1 MCNSMKNGNKVLNVI
16 KILYI
21 VNLII
26 LVLWWFLPFGNM
38 GSIDFGSIPS
48 SPLQFYYPFTV
59 ILLPIEVI
67 GIAGAIILLHF
78 KRVIYTLKLGVFNIG
93 VVAFNNY
100 VSLIFYNTHIIS
112 LGLGFYLS
120 FVVFALLI
128 AINLWLIKFRKIK
141 GKKQLAKENKIKELE
156 QRIRDMELQE
166 KGIPVSVAPQEQVKI
181 EGVLVF
187 ISYATKDAE
196 LFKIK
201 EIAKSLHNYKDIKE
215 VLYWQENMKD
225 NIIKYMNDNL
235 GRCNIMLL
243 FCSPNA
249 LISKPVEKEWTAADS
264 MGKPII
270 PIFLNSDHIPPLLKS
285 RLGLEYDSFDFQKNI
300 HDLHDLILKKSSG
313 SLTHL

>member
-1 MCNSMKNGNKVLNVI
+1 MCNAMKDGNKALNVI

-26 LVLWWFLPFGNM
+26 SILWKSLPLFNINDQILYGW
-38 GSIDFGSIPS
+38 
-48 SPLQFYYPFTV
+48 QYFYIFPIEAICIVGAV
-59 ILLPIEVI
+59 ILLHYKMVIYALIGGVINI
-67 GIAGAIILLHF
+67 GIYGFLYFPMLWQYAMY
-78 KRVIYTLKLGVFNIG
+78 VNSIYI
-93 VVAFNNY
+93 
-100 VSLIFYNTHIIS
+100 
-112 LGLGFYLS
+112 GFYLY

-128 AINLWLIKFRKIK
+128 TINLWLIKFRKIK
-141 GKKQLAKENKIKELE
+141 GKRQLAKETKMKELE
-156 QRIRDMELQE
+156 LRIRDMELQE
-166 KGIPVSVAPQEQVKI
+166 KGIPVSAATQ
-181 EGVLVF
+181 EGVTIKNLLVF
-187 ISYATKDAE
+187 LSYATKDAE

-201 EIAKSLHNYKDIKE
+201 EIAKSLNFYEDIKE
-215 VLYWQENMKD
+215 VLYWQKNMKD

-270 PIFLNSDHIPPLLKS
+270 PIFLNPDHIPPLLKS

-300 HDLHDLILKKSSG
+300 HNLHDLILKKCSG
-313 SLTHL
+313 SLIHL

>member
-1 MCNSMKNGNKVLNVI
+1 MKDGNKVLNVI

-26 LVLWWFLPFGNM
+26 LVLANSFPLGKNILDETIYASQFY
-38 GSIDFGSIPS
+38 SIP
-48 SPLQFYYPFTV
+48 LLVMLLTIEAICIIGVV
-59 ILLPIEVI
+59 ILLHLKMVIYALIGGVINI
-67 GIAGAIILLHF
+67 GIVGFIHLLPVLF
-78 KRVIYTLKLGVFNIG
+78 SSYSSF
-93 VVAFNNY
+93 
-100 VSLIFYNTHIIS
+100 
-112 LGLGFYLS
+112 GLGFYLY

-141 GKKQLAKENKIKELE
+141 GKRQLAKETKLKKLE

-166 KGIPVSVAPQEQVKI
+166 KGIAVSNATQEEVKI
-181 EGVLVF
+181 KKMLVF

-201 EIAKSLHNYKDIKE
+201 EIAKSLNFYEDIKE
-215 VLYWQENMKD
+215 VLYWQKNMKD

-249 LISKPVEKEWTAADS
+249 LISIPVEKEWTAADS

-270 PIFLNSDHIPPLLKS
+270 PIFLNPDHIPPLLKS

-300 HDLHDLILKKSSG
+300 HNLHDLILKKCSG
-313 SLTHL
+313 SLIHL

>member
-1 MCNSMKNGNKVLNVI
+1 MKNGNKALNVI

-26 LVLWWFLPFGNM
+26 SILWKSLPLFKINDQILYGWNYFYIFPIEAICIVGAVILLHYKMVIYALIGGVINIGIYGFLYSPM
-38 GSIDFGSIPS
+38 LWLYVIPS
-48 SPLQFYYPFTV
+48 SYLY
-59 ILLPIEVI
+59 
-67 GIAGAIILLHF
+67 
-78 KRVIYTLKLGVFNIG
+78 
-93 VVAFNNY
+93 
-100 VSLIFYNTHIIS
+100 
-112 LGLGFYLS
+112 LGFYLN
-120 FVVFALLI
+120 FVSFALLI

-141 GKKQLAKENKIKELE
+141 GKRQLAKETKLKKLE
-156 QRIRDMELQE
+156 QRIIDMELQE
-166 KGIPVSVAPQEQVKI
+166 KGIAVSNATQEEVKI
-181 EGVLVF
+181 KKMLVF

-201 EIAKSLHNYKDIKE
+201 EIAKALNFYEDIKE
-215 VLYWQENMKD
+215 VLYWQKNMKD

-249 LISKPVEKEWTAADS
+249 LISIPVEKEWTAADS

-270 PIFLNSDHIPPLLKS
+270 PIFLNPDHIPPLLKS

-300 HDLHDLILKKSSG
+300 HNLHDLILKKCSG
-313 SLTHL
+313 SLIHL

>member
-1 MCNSMKNGNKVLNVI
+1 MKNGNKALNVI

-26 LVLWWFLPFGNM
+26 SILAKSLPLTTTIVGWSYFYIVIYIEAICIV
-38 GSIDFGSIPS
+38 GS
-48 SPLQFYYPFTV
+48 V
-59 ILLPIEVI
+59 ILLHQKMVI
-67 GIAGAIILLHF
+67 YALIAG
-78 KRVIYTLKLGVFNIG
+78 VINIG
-93 VVAFNNY
+93 MVGFMLLLFISAYPFN
-100 VSLIFYNTHIIS
+100 L
-112 LGLGFYLS
+112 LGLGYYLNV
-120 FVVFALLI
+120 VVFALLI

-141 GKKQLAKENKIKELE
+141 GKRQLAKETKIIKLE

-166 KGIPVSVAPQEQVKI
+166 KDLTVSTATQEEVKI
-181 EGVLVF
+181 KKIIIF
-187 ISYATKDAE
+187 MSYATKDAE

-201 EIAKSLHNYKDIKE
+201 EIAKSLNFYEDIKE

-235 GRCNIMLL
+235 GRCNILLL

-249 LISKPVEKEWTAADS
+249 LISNPVEKEWTAADS

-300 HDLHDLILKKSSG
+300 HNLHDLILKKCSG

>member
-1 MCNSMKNGNKVLNVI
+1 MCNAMKDGNKALNVI

-26 LVLWWFLPFGNM
+26 SILWKSLPLFN
-38 GSIDFGSIPS
+38 IDDQILYGWPY
-48 SPLQFYYPFTV
+48 FYIFPIEAICIVGAV
-59 ILLPIEVI
+59 ILLHYKMVIYALIGGVINI
-67 GIAGAIILLHF
+67 GIYGFFYLPVLWQYAMYANS
-78 KRVIYTLKLGVFNIG
+78 FNIG
-93 VVAFNNY
+93 
-100 VSLIFYNTHIIS
+100 
-112 LGLGFYLS
+112 FYLY

-141 GKKQLAKENKIKELE
+141 GKRQLAKETKMKELE
-156 QRIRDMELQE
+156 LRIRDMELQE
-166 KGIPVSVAPQEQVKI
+166 KGIPVSAATQ
-181 EGVLVF
+181 EGVTIKNLLVF
-187 ISYATKDAE
+187 LSYATKDAE

-201 EIAKSLHNYKDIKE
+201 EIAKSLNFYEDIKE
-215 VLYWQENMKD
+215 VLYWQKNMKD

-270 PIFLNSDHIPPLLKS
+270 PIFLNPDHIPPLLKS

-300 HDLHDLILKKSSG
+300 HNLHDLILKKCSG
-313 SLTHL
+313 SLIHL

>member
-1 MCNSMKNGNKVLNVI
+1 MLLTIEAIC
-16 KILYI
+16 
-21 VNLII
+21 II
-26 LVLWWFLPFGNM
+26 GV
-38 GSIDFGSIPS
+38 
-48 SPLQFYYPFTV
+48 V
-59 ILLPIEVI
+59 ILLHLKMVIYALIGGVINI
-67 GIAGAIILLHF
+67 GIVGFIHLLPVLF
-78 KRVIYTLKLGVFNIG
+78 SSYSSF
-93 VVAFNNY
+93 
-100 VSLIFYNTHIIS
+100 
-112 LGLGFYLS
+112 GLGFYLY

-141 GKKQLAKENKIKELE
+141 GKRQLAKETKLKKLE

-166 KGIPVSVAPQEQVKI
+166 KGIAVSNATQEEVKI
-181 EGVLVF
+181 KKMLVF

-201 EIAKSLHNYKDIKE
+201 EIAKSLNFYEDIKE
-215 VLYWQENMKD
+215 VLYWQKNMKD

-249 LISKPVEKEWTAADS
+249 LISIPVEKEWTAADS

-270 PIFLNSDHIPPLLKS
+270 PIFLNPDHIPPLLKS

-300 HDLHDLILKKSSG
+300 HNLHDLILKKCSG
-313 SLTHL
+313 SLIHL